1 MINVRESKTFF
12 VVKDTVVSDT
22 VEADSKE
29 QVRDIER
36 NERGV
41 RDIDKRQIYDIDEF
55 YDTFGYYPL
64 SFYAV
69 KDGIAVDTTD
79 ARDKADAKYKFNIK
93 DYDEILTEEEFYKKY
108 NHDPI
113 SDLYEEPFQDDYD
126 DYRSST
132 DGDYGPSNPWDAP
145 GMSVEDFI

>member
-1 MINVRESKTFF
+1 MINVRESKTYF
-12 VVKDTVVSDT
+12 VVKNTIISDT

-29 QVRDIER
+29 QVRDIEL

-69 KDGIAVDTTD
+69 KDGIAVDTVD
-79 ARDKADAKYKFNIK
+79 ARDKVSAKYKFRVK
-93 DYDEILTEEEFYKKY
+93 DYDDIVSEDEFYKVY
-108 NHDPI
+108 GHDPI
-113 SDLYEEPFQDDYD
+113 SDLYDEPFQYDREDD
-126 DYRSST
+126 
-132 DGDYGPSNPWDAP
+132 
-145 GMSVEDFI
+145 